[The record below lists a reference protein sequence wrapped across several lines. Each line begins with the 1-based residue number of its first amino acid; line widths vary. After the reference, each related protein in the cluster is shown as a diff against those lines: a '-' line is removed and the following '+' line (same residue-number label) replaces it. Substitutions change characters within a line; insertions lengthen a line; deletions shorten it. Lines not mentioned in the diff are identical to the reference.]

1 MKQIYILF
9 TVMMFAFTLNAQYI
23 YNDFD
28 TNQNETFNG
37 WPNVPAIVAN
47 PDATGINTS
56 ANVAEWMR
64 SGEQW
69 AHVYCDLDGT
79 IDFSTGNVFKV
90 KAYSPI
96 ACQVL
101 FKLEG
106 PGGAFTEVSADVTTV
121 NEWTQLSYDFTG
133 ATSNVYNKIV
143 IFFDFSTT
151 TDNTFYF
158 DDVEGPEY
166 GGGGTG
172 NPVDLPVTFDDD
184 NVNYALTDFGG
195 NASEIIVDPY
205 NAANKVAK
213 TIKTEAAATWAGTT
227 VGGNVGFGTPI
238 PFAEG
243 ATTMSVAVY
252 SPTAGTPIR
261 LKVEHATDPTISV
274 ETETLTTMANA
285 WEVMLFDVSNEAP
298 GTAAINFAY
307 VYSKASIFFNFGTEG
322 ISRWRTDLLLG

>member
-158 DDVEGPEY
+158 DDV
-166 GGGGTG
+166 
-172 NPVDLPVTFDDD
+172 
-184 NVNYALTDFGG
+184 
-195 NASEIIVDPY
+195 
-205 NAANKVAK
+205 
-213 TIKTEAAATWAGTT
+213 
-227 VGGNVGFGTPI
+227 VGHHQ
-238 PFAEG
+238 
-243 ATTMSVAVY
+243 Y
-252 SPTAGTPIR
+252 Q
-261 LKVEHATDPTISV
+261 
-274 ETETLTTMANA
+274 
-285 WEVMLFDVSNEAP
+285 
-298 GTAAINFAY
+298 
-307 VYSKASIFFNFGTEG
+307 
-322 ISRWRTDLLLG
+322 